1 MPRYDNMIATNLLGR
16 MVNPDSLEQLFFN
29 YDTALVSKDLR
40 NVGITNSE
48 FADILDKMSYNA
60 TATTPVDVQSDLM
73 KLFLRSNPSLEQAE
87 DFRLNADSPLVD
99 TTLLE
104 YSNNMKEE
112 YAKGRTM

>member
-16 MVNPDSLEQLFFN
+16 MVQPDSLEQLFFH
-29 YDTALVSKDLR
+29 YDTAGVSKDLR
-40 NVGITNSE
+40 AAGITNNE

-60 TATTPVDVQSDLM
+60 TAITPVDVQTDLM
-73 KLFLRSNPSLEQAE
+73 RLFLKSNPSFEQAE
-87 DFRLNADSPLVD
+87 DFRLNADSPVVS

-104 YSNNMKEE
+104 YSNNITEE